1 MLRRQPTERAVVRD
15 RSVQSPCHAL
25 FRTYSPDRG
34 NPSRTASGTVTS
46 RSLIASLP
54 SQTVGGHRKSPRAAG
69 CDSPSTRR
77 STNVVDSVWVDQLNR
92 GMMRVRFE
100 LAPLEEVVPWGE
112 HRRLHW
118 FGLTQGWYCL
128 EVDGVELL
136 RYAGRTTN
144 SIGDGSAAVTSWVDY
159 YVVRLWEDLLAVLP
173 SALEPVPDDL
183 AKFFAAGAEGW
194 VGTSDPDLLDDP
206 AVDAASEAYSLR
218 WTDTS
223 YLRFGP
229 AFRWWRTL
237 CPEDRV
243 TMAWQFIP
251 DPDGEIRFSAPLS
264 GLRTVSTE
272 EFVAAVTDFDHRLL
286 QAMQERVDHLAVA
299 GAIPGIELDIPALI
313 REQAQR
319 RTWLP
324 QALARQDHTDW
335 AAVRAGAAILA
346 PHLA

>member
-1 MLRRQPTERAVVRD
+1 
-15 RSVQSPCHAL
+15 
-25 FRTYSPDRG
+25 
-34 NPSRTASGTVTS
+34 
-46 RSLIASLP
+46 
-54 SQTVGGHRKSPRAAG
+54 
-69 CDSPSTRR
+69 
-77 STNVVDSVWVDQLNR
+77 
-92 GMMRVRFE
+92 MMRVRFE
-100 LAPLEEVVPWGE
+100 LAPLEKVVPWGE

-128 EVDGVELL
+128 GVGGVELL
-136 RYAGRTTN
+136 RYAERTTN
-144 SIGDGSAAVTSWVDY
+144 MIGDGGAAVTSWVDY

-183 AKFFAAGAEGW
+183 AKFFAAGAEEW
-194 VGTSDPDLLDDP
+194 VDAGDPDLLDNP
-206 AVDAASEAYSLR
+206 AVEAASEAYSLR

-237 CPEDRV
+237 GPEDTV
-243 TMAWQFIP
+243 TVAWQFTP
-251 DPDGEIRFSAPLS
+251 DPDGEITFSAPLS

-272 EFVAAVTDFDHRLL
+272 EFVSAVIDFDHRLL

-299 GAIPGIELDIPALI
+299 GVVPGIELDIPALI
-313 REQAQR
+313 REQVQR

-324 QALARQDHTDW
+324 QALVRQDETDW

>member
-1 MLRRQPTERAVVRD
+1 
-15 RSVQSPCHAL
+15 
-25 FRTYSPDRG
+25 
-34 NPSRTASGTVTS
+34 
-46 RSLIASLP
+46 
-54 SQTVGGHRKSPRAAG
+54 
-69 CDSPSTRR
+69 
-77 STNVVDSVWVDQLNR
+77 
-92 GMMRVRFE
+92 MMRVRFE
-100 LAPLEEVVPWGE
+100 LAPLEKVVPWGE

-118 FGLTQGWYCL
+118 FGLTQGWYSL
-128 EVDGVELL
+128 EVGGVELL
-136 RYAGRTTN
+136 RYAERTTN

-183 AKFFAAGAEGW
+183 AEFFAADAEGW
-194 VGTSDPDLLDDP
+194 VDAGDPGLLDDS

-237 CPEDRV
+237 GPKDTV
-243 TMAWQFIP
+243 TVAWQFTP
-251 DPDGEIRFSAPLS
+251 DPDGEITFSAPLS
-264 GLRTVSTE
+264 GQRTVSTE
-272 EFVAAVTDFDHRLL
+272 EFVSAVTDFDHRLL
-286 QAMQERVDHLAVA
+286 QAMQERVDHLAAA
-299 GAIPGIELDIPALI
+299 GAVPGIELDIPALI
-313 REQAQR
+313 GEQAQR

-324 QALARQDHTDW
+324 RALTRQDDTDW

>member
-1 MLRRQPTERAVVRD
+1 
-15 RSVQSPCHAL
+15 
-25 FRTYSPDRG
+25 
-34 NPSRTASGTVTS
+34 
-46 RSLIASLP
+46 
-54 SQTVGGHRKSPRAAG
+54 
-69 CDSPSTRR
+69 
-77 STNVVDSVWVDQLNR
+77 
-92 GMMRVRFE
+92 MMRVRFE
-100 LAPLEEVVPWGE
+100 LAPLEKVVPWGE

-128 EVDGVELL
+128 EVGGAELL
-136 RYAGRTTN
+136 RYAERTTN
-144 SIGDGSAAVTSWVDY
+144 SICDGSAAVTSWVDY

-173 SALEPVPDDL
+173 WALEPVPDDL
-183 AKFFAAGAEGW
+183 AKFFAAGAQEW
-194 VGTSDPDLLDDP
+194 VGTGDPDLLEDP
-206 AVDAASEAYSLR
+206 AIEAASEAYSLR
-218 WTDTS
+218 WIDTS

-237 CPEDRV
+237 CPEDTV
-243 TMAWQFIP
+243 AVAWRFTP
-251 DPDGEIRFSAPLS
+251 DPDGEITFSSPLS

-272 EFVAAVTDFDHRLL
+272 EFIAAVTDFDHRLL

-299 GAIPGIELDIPALI
+299 GTVPGIELDIPALI

-324 QALARQDHTDW
+324 RALARQDDTDW